1 MLRHILNFLL
11 SILPPT
17 RLFPVRRLCL
27 RLAGVDIGDNASIC
41 GRGWVYGRGKLTIA
55 ANTWVSPGTIFYT
68 HLEAAIV
75 IGQNCDIGP
84 AVEFITG
91 GHVIGTSSRRA
102 GTGTAKAISI
112 GDGCWIGAGSRILGG
127 VTIGHGAVVAAG
139 AVVTRDVAPN
149 VLVAGV
155 PAVVK
160 KMLTVE

>member
-1 MLRHILNFLL
+1 MNLL
-11 SILPPT
+11 LWILPPS
-17 RLFPVRRLCL
+17 RLFSVRRLCL
-27 RLAGVDIGDNASIC
+27 RLGGVEIGDNASIC

-68 HLEAAIV
+68 HVEATIE
-75 IGQNCDIGP
+75 IGRNCDIGP

-91 GHVIGTSSRRA
+91 GHVIGTSARRA
-102 GTGTAKAISI
+102 GTGTAQSISI
-112 GDGCWIGAGSRILGG
+112 GEGCWIGAGARILGG

-155 PAVVK
+155 PAAVK
-160 KMLTVE
+160 RMLTIE